1 MRPLLLAIALSQ
13 ATVLAQD
20 PASPPAAASLD
31 RILVVVGERIVTV
44 TDLRREVWLAGLD
57 AAEPGLIGLAR
68 PDPLERAVD
77 AAILRGMAGDVRV
90 YQPAPEAIAA
100 RLERLRA
107 AVPDPAEWSS
117 QLQAVGLDEDRLA
130 GWIYSRLV
138 VERYLGR
145 AMGAVDTADAAAVVA
160 RARAI
165 LDEHRT
171 RVVIRV
177 VERPAWD

>member
-1 MRPLLLAIALSQ
+1 VRPLLLAIALSG
-13 ATVLAQD
+13 AAALAQE
-20 PASPPAAASLD
+20 PGPPPAAEPLD

-44 TDLRREVWLAGLD
+44 TDLRREVWMAGLD
-57 AAEPGLIGLAR
+57 AAEPGLLGLAR

-90 YQPAPEAIAA
+90 YQPTPEAVAA
-100 RLERLRA
+100 RLERLRS
-107 AVPDPAEWSS
+107 AVPDPAEWAV
-117 QLQAVGLDEDRLA
+117 QLRSVGLDEDRLA
-130 GWIYSRLV
+130 GWVYSRLV

-145 AMGAVDTADAAAVVA
+145 AMGAVETADAAAVVA
-160 RARAI
+160 RARTI
-165 LDEHRT
+165 LDEQRT

>member
-1 MRPLLLAIALSQ
+1 MRLLLLALAL
-13 ATVLAQD
+13 AAAPAFAQD
-20 PASPPAAASLD
+20 GAPPPAALGLD
-31 RILVVVGERIVTV
+31 RILVVVGDRIVTV
-44 TDLRREVWLAGLD
+44 TDLRREVWFGGLG
-57 AAEPGLIGLAR
+57 AEETSLLDLAR

-90 YQPAPEAIAA
+90 YQPTAEAVAA
-100 RLERLRA
+100 RVARARA
-107 AVPDPAEWSS
+107 AVPDPADWAQ

-138 VERYLGR
+138 VERFLGR
-145 AMGAVDTADAAAVVA
+145 AMGAVDTADAAAVLG

-165 LDEHRT
+165 LDEQRT